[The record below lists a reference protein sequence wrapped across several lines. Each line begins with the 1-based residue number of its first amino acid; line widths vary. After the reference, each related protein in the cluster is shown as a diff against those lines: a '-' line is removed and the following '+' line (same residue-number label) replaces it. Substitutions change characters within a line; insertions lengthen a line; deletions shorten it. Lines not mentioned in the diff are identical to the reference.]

1 MYLDPSGNKAGAFL
15 DTIYGAATS
24 GALQVDPHTGEA
36 TLKFLSEVE
45 ELTAKMSRQLDRVG
59 VASPLGGGF
68 GEEVGEFNQQLATTG
83 SNSAQEQLAR
93 FTEELG
99 RLKEAVTLSMQSYQ
113 AMDNANAHALRV

>member
-24 GALQVDPHTGEA
+24 GALKVDPQTGDA

-59 VASPLGGGF
+59 VPTPLGGGF
-68 GEEVGEFNQQLATTG
+68 GAEVGAFNQELATTG

-93 FTEELG
+93 FTAELG
-99 RLKEAVTLSMQSYQ
+99 RLKEAVTLSMRSYQ
-113 AMDNANAHALRV
+113 AMDSANAHTLGV